1 MARGSESD
9 LIAEFERLVREEHP
23 RLRVLASRVLGDPGD
38 VEDALQEAYL
48 KAFGAYPEA
57 RQHPTGSLQG
67 WLYRIVYRCAIDQ
80 TRRRAGRRTSTLDP
94 TFSSAPFADESDS
107 AIDLE
112 RAFNRL
118 SPETRAAVT
127 LVDVLG
133 FDYQAAADALDTN
146 RGTIASRLH
155 TARAVIRKHL
165 DANPLHGAAK
175 K

>member
-1 MARGSESD
+1 MARAPESD
-9 LIAEFERLVREEHP
+9 LIGEFERLVREEHP
-23 RLRVLASRVLGDPGD
+23 RLRVLASRVLGNPGD
-38 VEDALQEAYL
+38 AEDALQEAYL
-48 KAFGAYPEA
+48 KAFRAYPEA

-80 TRRRAGRRTSTLDP
+80 TRRRAGRPSSTLAS
-94 TFSSAPFADESDS
+94 TSASAPFADDSDS
-107 AIDLE
+107 ALDLE
-112 RAFNRL
+112 RVFNAL
-118 SPETRAAVT
+118 GPEARAAVT

-155 TARAVIRKHL
+155 TARAAIRKHL